1 MKKADTIFS
10 PRTLVDT
17 RVPDIYPSVKP
28 GERLRFFP
36 LRSQKDKVVCD
47 RFAYVQFC

>member
-1 MKKADTIFS
+1 MFS

-36 LRSQKDKVVCD
+36 LRSQKDKVVCTGD
-47 RFAYVQFC
+47 CFAYVHV